1 VAKQDWHPTIEQLS
15 AYLDRQLS
23 PQELSLCDAHLHTCQ
38 QCQQTLAELRGTVA
52 LLHALPQPTLPRS
65 FTLPADTFVA
75 RPTPVQPVSP
85 VPLGV
90 TGRRRTRPSYA
101 QSMIRA
107 VSALAAVIGIVFL
120 LSALS
125 GIAAQSGGTSTTS
138 SSTAHPAAGQQNRG
152 LTPSVRGQY
161 GGLPATTPPLTG
173 TPTVSQ
179 HQEQPAS
186 SANPAV
192 HPAHSPNPFQ
202 FFTQVFDLSSPRGR
216 ALLGVVLLILGLIGF
231 LLFRRL

>member
-15 AYLDRQLS
+15 AYLDRQLA
-23 PQELSLCDAHLHTCQ
+23 PQELSLCDAHVHTCQ

-75 RPTPVQPVSP
+75 RPIPVQPARP

-90 TGRRRTRPSYA
+90 APRRQTRPSYA
-101 QSMIRA
+101 RGMVRA
-107 VSALAAVIGIVFL
+107 ISALAAVIGIVFL

-125 GIAAQSGGTSTTS
+125 GIVPQRGSGSTA
-138 SSTAHPAAGQQNRG
+138 SSTHTATPAAWQQNRA
-152 LTPSVRGQY
+152 LTPAVRGS
-161 GGLPATTPPLTG
+161 LPATTPSLTG
-173 TPTVSQ
+173 TPTANQ
-179 HQEQPAS
+179 HQKQPAS
-186 SANPAV
+186 GANPAV

-202 FFTQVFDLSSPRGR
+202 FFIQTFDLSTPGGR
-216 ALLGVVLLILGLIGF
+216 ALLGVALLILGLIGF
-231 LLFRRL
+231 VLFRRL

>member
-23 PQELSLCDAHLHTCQ
+23 PQELSLCDTHLHACQ

-52 LLHALPQPTLPRS
+52 LLRALPQPTLPRS

-75 RPTPVQPVSP
+75 RPAPVQPARS

-90 TGRRRTRPSYA
+90 TARRRTRPSYA
-101 QSMIRA
+101 RSMVRA

-125 GIAAQSGGTSTTS
+125 GIAPQRGGASTTS
-138 SSTAHPAAGQQNRG
+138 STAPRAAGQQNRG

-161 GGLPATTPPLTG
+161 GGLPATTPGLTG
-173 TPTVSQ
+173 TPTVNQ

-192 HPAHSPNPFQ
+192 HPAHPPDPFQ
-202 FFTQVFDLSSPRGR
+202 FFMQTFDLSTPGGR
-216 ALLGVVLLILGLIGF
+216 ALLGVALLILGLIGF
-231 LLFRRL
+231 VLFRRL